1 VLRGQLLPSEHRKN
15 IMNKYYEKKV
25 YNGIEMYQCRYE
37 KEWSVLTKIAV
48 ATIITLGLLLAGTM
62 DYQLITQG
70 L

>member
-1 VLRGQLLPSEHRKN
+1 MK
-15 IMNKYYEKKV
+15 KYYEKKV

-48 ATIITLGLLLAGTM
+48 ATILLGALLGAGYLETYFM
-62 DYQLITQG
+62 G